1 MANNITS
8 LIYRRH
14 IGTSRS
20 KKESTWLAQ
29 QMLENLYSHERCF
42 DHDDLQVLYLL
53 LMSFMA
59 RCPLIRNAVI
69 DKIREWEEEEM
80 KTGEEVVRS
89 HVFLVNYIA
98 KYLSEDELDMFEKL
112 VDNIKQ
118 NTN

>member
-1 MANNITS
+1 
-8 LIYRRH
+8 
-14 IGTSRS
+14 
-20 KKESTWLAQ
+20 
-29 QMLENLYSHERCF
+29 
-42 DHDDLQVLYLL
+42 
-53 LMSFMA
+53 MSFMA

-69 DKIREWEEEEM
+69 DKIRESEEEEM

-89 HVFLVNYIA
+89 HVFLVNCIA